1 MEDTKQR
8 VREFYDEIGWRQDG
22 EGLYQN
28 ARFEDMRP
36 ISREYIHKCHLR
48 VKRHLA
54 SRGQYLLDAGSGP
67 LQWAEYLTYSEGYRF
82 RVCADISI
90 TALRAARSVLGR
102 RGLYVVAD
110 IANLPFRND
119 ALDAIVSIHAVHH
132 LPLAEH
138 RKAYLEFH
146 RVLRPGA
153 SAAVVNGW
161 YRPLL
166 MRLGDLLIQLGR
178 LLSGRSLKRKHD
190 WRATDDQHGTFVEK
204 MTPAWL
210 RKELAGSV
218 EYETYAWRSLS
229 PRFMQ
234 WFIRPQT
241 GGAIW
246 LRVVFWLEDRFPHF
260 FGRYG
265 QYPLIV
271 IHKSTQVLQTPV
283 GAEQTL
289 AS

>member
-1 MEDTKQR
+1 MEETKQR

-36 ISREYIHKCHLR
+36 VSREYIHKCHLR
-48 VKRHLA
+48 VNRHIA
-54 SRGQYLLDAGSGP
+54 PRGTYLLDAGSGP
-67 LQWAEYLTYSEGYRF
+67 LQWSEYLTYSEGYEF
-82 RVCADISI
+82 RICADISI
-90 TALRAARSVLGR
+90 TALKAARSVLGR

-110 IANLPFRND
+110 ISNLPFRSD
-119 ALDAIVSIHAVHH
+119 ALDGIVSIHAVHH

-138 RKAYLEFH
+138 RKAYLEFD

-153 SAAVVNGW
+153 TAAVVNGW
-161 YRPLL
+161 YRPPL

-178 LLSGRSLKRKHD
+178 ILSGRALKRKRD
-190 WRATDDQHGTFVEK
+190 WKATEDQQGTFVEK
-204 MTPAWL
+204 MTPTWL
-210 RKELAGSV
+210 RKELAGTLD
-218 EYETYAWRSLS
+218 YETYAWRSLS

-241 GGAIW
+241 GGATC
-246 LRVVFWLEDRFPHF
+246 LRLIFWLEDRFPHF
-260 FGRYG
+260 FGRNG

-271 IHKSTQVLQTPV
+271 IHKRPNAVRNPAGT
-283 GAEQTL
+283 EHML

>member
-1 MEDTKQR
+1 MEETKRR
-8 VREFYDEIGWRQDG
+8 VREFYDEIGWRQAG

-36 ISREYIHKCHLR
+36 VSRDYIHKCHMR
-48 VKRHLA
+48 VNRHI
-54 SRGQYLLDAGSGP
+54 SPRGQYLLDAGSGP
-67 LQWAEYLTYSEGYRF
+67 LQWSEYLTYSEGYRF
-82 RVCADISI
+82 RVCADLSI
-90 TALRAARSVLGR
+90 TALRAARLILGE

-110 IANLPFRND
+110 IANLPFRSD
-119 ALDAIVSIHAVHH
+119 ALDGIVSIHAVHH
-132 LPLAEH
+132 LPLEEH

-178 LLSGRSLKRKHD
+178 VLSGRALKRKRD
-190 WRATDDQHGTFVEK
+190 WKTAQDQQGTFVEK
-204 MTPAWL
+204 MTPKWL
-210 RKELAGSV
+210 SKELAGRL

-234 WFIRPQT
+234 WFIRPRA
-241 GGAIW
+241 GGAAW
-246 LRVVFWLEDRFPHF
+246 LRLIFWLEDRFPHF

-271 IHKSTQVLQTPV
+271 IHKSRGEAQHPA
-283 GAEQTL
+283 GAQHVL

>member
-8 VREFYDEIGWRQDG
+8 VREFYDEIGWRQGG

-36 ISREYIHKCHLR
+36 ISREYIHNCHLR
-48 VKRHLA
+48 VNRHI
-54 SRGQYLLDAGSGP
+54 SRRGQYLLDAGSGP
-67 LQWAEYLTYSEGYRF
+67 LQWTEYLTYSEGYRF

-90 TALRAARSVLGR
+90 TALKAARSVLGG

-110 IANLPFRND
+110 IANLPFRSD
-119 ALDAIVSIHAVHH
+119 AMGGLVSIHAVHH

-138 RKAYLEFH
+138 RKAYLEFQ

-161 YRPLL
+161 YRPPL

-178 LLSGRSLKRKHD
+178 IFSGRALKRKRD
-190 WRATDDQHGTFVEK
+190 WKATEDQQGTFVEK

-210 RKELAGSV
+210 RKELAGTI

-241 GGAIW
+241 GGATL
-246 LRVVFWLEDRFPHF
+246 LRLVFWLEDRFPQF
-260 FGRYG
+260 FGRYW

-271 IHKSTQVLQTPV
+271 IHKRRDGRQNPA
-283 GAEQTL
+283 GA
-289 AS
+289 